1 MLLFRVVVVCKECWL
16 VSLLISVDRCRQ
28 VRAVR
33 SGSSAFSRFRYCCY
47 SLHTGR
53 TIHANTPLSKHQGT
67 IFTQTRTSTQAAS
80 YNLGFCCWYSTK
92 WDHLQFCLRFYTGTN
107 ANLEV
112 DAEETKKIHSPKP
125 NRTVCLG
132 RKKKPKPVQ
141 NKNVKFSF
149 FCLVLLS
156 VGSLL

>member
-1 MLLFRVVVVCKECWL
+1 MLLFRVVMCKECWL

-28 VRAVR
+28 VRAVVR
-33 SGSSAFSRFRYCCY
+33 SGSSAFSRFCYYCY

-92 WDHLQFCLRFYTGTN
+92 WDHLQLCLRFYTGTN

-125 NRTVCLG
+125 NRTVCVWG
-132 RKKKPKPVQ
+132 
-141 NKNVKFSF
+141 VKRSRNPYKIKT
-149 FCLVLLS
+149 
-156 VGSLL
+156 